1 MLEYSCGQLT
11 RRDELAASTDA
22 TAATQGSNAASTFGR
37 RELLFID
44 ALRHLG
50 VHALAGEHP
59 RTNVKER
66 LTRLRRGAGHH
77 RGDGRRD
84 AMLVA
89 MLVGWIDDPAVNSMG
104 NLAAFPTC

>member
-1 MLEYSCGQLT
+1 MLGYSCGQLT

-22 TAATQGSNAASTFGR
+22 TVATQGSNVASTFGR

-66 LTRLRRGAGHH
+66 LPRLRHGASDHRAVCFHERGTSIGIVRASAL
-77 RGDGRRD
+77 RSITVK
-84 AMLVA
+84 L
-89 MLVGWIDDPAVNSMG
+89 
-104 NLAAFPTC
+104 